1 MNIMN
6 LYDVKVTKEFL
17 LSDVSEKKIEKQQKY
32 IEKYGKIDKPI
43 VLNNGVLVDGYTR
56 FIAAYLMGLHDIP
69 YVESIKLN

>member
-6 LYDVKVTKEFL
+6 LYNVKVTKEFL
-17 LSDVSEKKIEKQQKY
+17 LSDVSEKKIEKQKKY
-32 IEKYGKIDKPI
+32 IKEYGRIGKPI

-69 YVESIKLN
+69 YVESIKIN